1 MKKWR
6 LIDYTDVW
14 GNATDGW
21 EINNQCIEFDD
32 LWMSDD
38 YTAKEILTY
47 LKQIKFLASDDM
59 RRLAVEDSG
68 DLIEIFERRGMK
80 PLCALHQVA

>member
-1 MKKWR
+1 MTKWR
-6 LIDYTDVW
+6 LINYFDVW
-14 GNATDGW
+14 GNAKDGW
-21 EINNQCIEFDD
+21 EINNQCMEFDD

-38 YTAKEILTY
+38 YAAKEILSY

-68 DLIEIFERRGMK
+68 DLIVIFERRGMK
-80 PLCALHQVA
+80 PLCALHLVA